1 MGYRIS
7 NTDIQVQVPTVIING
22 TKITKVTPG
31 GVNLYPGLVSGF
43 TSDETVIRKVIG
55 YRIII

>member
-1 MGYRIS
+1 MGYKMS
-7 NTDIQVQVPTVIING
+7 NTDTQVQVPTVIING

-31 GVNLYPGLVSGF
+31 GVNLSPGIVKGF
-43 TSDETVIRKVIG
+43 TGDEIVIHKVIG